1 MKTKQIPLNEQLMA
15 ARVASGQTRKEL
27 AKKLGKNGY
36 SRQRMAAL
44 ENGDIKITSKVAEQW
59 AKACGVKFEEKAQI
73 IFK

>member
-36 SRQRMAAL
+36 SRQRMSAI
-44 ENGDIKITSKVAEQW
+44 ENGDIKITAKVAEEW
-59 AKACGVKFEEKAQI
+59 AKACGAKFEEKAQI

>member
-1 MKTKQIPLNEQLMA
+1 MKTKQIPLHEQLMA

-36 SRQRMAAL
+36 SRQRMSAL
-44 ENGDIKITSKVAEQW
+44 ENGDIKITSKVAEEW
-59 AKACGVKFEEKAQI
+59 AKACGVKFEEKTQI